1 MWEMDPKTLQEFQ
14 EKKIR
19 EIVNYAYYNVP
30 FYRKKYQEANF
41 NPKDIETIDDF
52 KKIPFVTKE
61 DLQNTSLEDLRPS
74 TIKKE
79 AMITTTSGTIGKPLS
94 IYITLFDI
102 VQGLFGYLRPFKE
115 YDISWRKDRIAL
127 IVDLRMGSV
136 ERKYLNEGVFP
147 SFKPLISFDNIR
159 VFSLKDK
166 AEKLINEL
174 DEFQPDF
181 IGSYP
186 GKLTHLALLKEK
198 GFGEN
203 INPKAIGTT
212 GELFDKHLR
221 ALAEEAFN
229 TNVYDTYGATETG
242 PIAFECRKKKMHIDV
257 DLIYAEFLKDGKPTV
272 GEEPGNIVV
281 TKLFGK
287 GTPIIRYSGI
297 NDIVA
302 PSNETCEC
310 GLRHSLIKKIYGRDN
325 LYLIFPGGKIMLQS
339 AISEI
344 FGRAVYEYR
353 TRMFK
358 DIQIVQHGLDQIE
371 IKVVIDHDLKENAL
385 IKDIF
390 SMIKRGFYEKIGSDA
405 DVHVTVNEFK
415 KIDQG
420 EYIVSKIDKDKFNR
434 RIYL

>member
-1 MWEMDPKTLQEFQ
+1 MDPETLHKFQ
-14 EKKIR
+14 EKKIH

-30 FYRKKYQEANF
+30 FYRKKYQKANIK
-41 NPKDIETIDDF
+41 PKDIKTIDDF
-52 KKIPFVTKE
+52 KKIPFVTKR
-61 DLQNTSLEDLRPS
+61 DLQNTPLEELYPS
-74 TIKKE
+74 ALKKE
-79 AMITTTSGTIGKPLS
+79 AMVTTTSGTIGKPLS
-94 IYITLFDI
+94 VYITIFDI

-115 YDISWRKDRIAL
+115 YGISWRKDRIAL
-127 IVDLRMGSV
+127 IVDLRTDSV

-159 VFSLKDK
+159 VFSLKDE

-181 IGSYP
+181 VGGYP

-203 INPKAIGTT
+203 INPKAMGTT

-221 ALAEEAFN
+221 ALVEEVFD
-229 TNVYDTYGATETG
+229 TNVYDTYGATESG
-242 PIAFECRKKKMHIDV
+242 PIAFECRKKKMHIDA
-257 DLIYAEFLKDGKPTV
+257 DLIYTEFLKNGKTTID
-272 GEEPGNIVV
+272 EEPGNIFI

-297 NDIVA
+297 NDIVVS
-302 PSNETCEC
+302 SNETCEC

-344 FGRAVYEYR
+344 FGKVVYEYR

-358 DIQIVQHGLDQIE
+358 NIQIVQHGLNQIE
-371 IKVVIDHDLKENAL
+371 VKVVINHNLKETVPVR
-385 IKDIF
+385 DIF
-390 SMIKRGFYEKIGSDA
+390 SMIKMGFYEKIGSDA
-405 DVHVTVNEFK
+405 DVDVTVNEVK
-415 KIDQG
+415 EIDQG
-420 EYIVSKIDKDKFNR
+420 EYIVSKIGKDKFDKK
-434 RIYL
+434 IYL